1 MTTEQPAKPVRKTWK
16 QLQVENAGGLLPAK
30 DVLKAVGCSF
40 KSATLFDL
48 MRAFGYIADGTRKSS
63 VSEEIR
69 KFAILSETGQKYG
82 ENLQGFKS
90 NETDMFFHKDKLP
103 ELLNDLGQALIDQS
117 KALQAQN

>member
-30 DVLKAVGCSF
+30 DVLSAVGCSF

-48 MRAFGYIADGTRKSS
+48 MRAFGYITDGTRKSS
-63 VSEEIR
+63 ASDAVR
-69 KFAILSETGQKYG
+69 TFAILSEAGGKYG
-82 ENLQGFKS
+82 ENLPGYKS

-103 ELLNDLGQALIDQS
+103 ELLNDLGQALIAQS
-117 KALQAQN
+117 KALQTQG